1 MSKHL
6 GLAYRARKISVGTD
20 TVVFKI
26 SSKKAKLVLL
36 ANDAAIH
43 TTTKIKNKTNFYG
56 IELNEKY
63 DSETLSKALGK
74 TNIKV
79 VSVNDQGFATLIQ
92 SEKGSD
98 LNAETNETEKN
109 LQSTTSPKT

>member
-6 GLAYRARKISVGTD
+6 GLAYRARKVSVGSD
-20 TVVFKI
+20 TVVFQI
-26 SSKKAKLVLL
+26 TSKKAKLVLL

-43 TTTKIKNKTNFYG
+43 TTTKIKNKSNFYG
-56 IELNEKY
+56 IKLNEKY
-63 DSETLSKALGK
+63 DSETLSNALGK

-79 VSVNDQGFATLIQ
+79 VSINDQGFADLIQ

-98 LNAETNETEKN
+98 LNAETNETKED
-109 LQSTTSPKT
+109 LQPTTRSET